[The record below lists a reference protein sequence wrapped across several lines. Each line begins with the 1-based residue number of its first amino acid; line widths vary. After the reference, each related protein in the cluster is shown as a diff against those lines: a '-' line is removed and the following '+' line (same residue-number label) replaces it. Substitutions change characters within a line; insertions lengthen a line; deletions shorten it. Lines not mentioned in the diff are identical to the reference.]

1 MLNFCLRKIIAASF
15 ILLLF
20 CWQNGY
26 AKKMYR
32 WVDGQG
38 RVFFSDQVPQDQI
51 KHKRE
56 SLNKSARVVDIMEE
70 AKTKEQIELE
80 KRLKILR
87 MQQEKIIAKQ
97 KSNDKVL
104 LSTFRN
110 VDDMKM
116 ALRGKLAAL
125 DAQRKVAEGNLLRL
139 QIQLQQQQKKAASY
153 ERNGQKVPK
162 TLLTKIAASKEQ
174 IDAAKIEIHRHIE
187 KRVAIK
193 KDFEMDI
200 ARFSFLTQSRSEAGR
215 LSNRS
220 AEHKAAKELGLFICE
235 NAEQCE
241 KAWNIARH
249 FVDIH
254 STTGVDIDTDK
265 LVMRATPVIDSDLS
279 LSISRLKLNKHR
291 QQIFLD
297 IRCRKSSL
305 GMELCI
311 SPKVKAI
318 RSSFSQ
324 FIQSGLGNAQ

>member
-1 MLNFCLRKIIAASF
+1 MVNFCLRKIIAGTV
-15 ILLLF
+15 ILMLF
-20 CWQNGY
+20 CWQNSY

-32 WVDGQG
+32 WVDEQG

-56 SLNKSARVVDIMEE
+56 SLNESARVIEVLEE

-80 KRLKILR
+80 KRLKRLR

-110 VDDMKM
+110 LDDMRM
-116 ALRGKLAAL
+116 ALNGKLSAL

-139 QIQLQQQQKKAASY
+139 QTQLQQQQKKAANF

-162 TLLTKIAASKEQ
+162 KLLTKILASKDQ
-174 IDAAKIEIHRHIE
+174 INAAKLEIKRHVE
-187 KRVAIK
+187 KRAIIK

-200 ARFSFLTQSRSEAGR
+200 ARFRFLTQSRAETNR
-215 LSNRS
+215 LSS
-220 AEHKAAKELGLFICE
+220 KTGEDKAAKELGLFICE
-235 NAEQCE
+235 HVTQCE

-265 LVMRATPVIDSDLS
+265 LVMRAAPVADNDLS
-279 LSISRLKLNKHR
+279 LSISRSQQDGRK

-318 RSSFSQ
+318 RRSFSQ
-324 FIQSGLGNAQ
+324 FILSGLASE